1 MYTHMQERGLDFRN
15 RVIHEAF
22 HDAVAILKKRRRC
35 SVVQDR
41 CGSLKDSFVAPLW
54 LLSLYKYWPL
64 TPLETVTE
72 LQGNKDLYF
81 KALRQI
87 MLRKRFLK

>member
-1 MYTHMQERGLDFRN
+1 MML
-15 RVIHEAF
+15 
-22 HDAVAILKKRRRC
+22 VAILKKRRRC

-72 LQGNKDLYF
+72 LQGNTCTSKHLVKLCLEKGF
-81 KALRQI
+81 
-87 MLRKRFLK
+87 

>member
-1 MYTHMQERGLDFRN
+1 MML
-15 RVIHEAF
+15 
-22 HDAVAILKKRRRC
+22 VAILKKRRRC

-41 CGSLKDSFVAPLW
+41 CRSLKDSFVAPLW

-87 MLRKRFLK
+87 MLRKRFLKKK